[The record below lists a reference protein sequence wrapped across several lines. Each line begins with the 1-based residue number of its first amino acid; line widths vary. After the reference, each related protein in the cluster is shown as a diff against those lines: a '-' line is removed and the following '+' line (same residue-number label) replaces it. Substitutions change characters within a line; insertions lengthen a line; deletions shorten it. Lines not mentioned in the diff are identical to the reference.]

1 VDLSRPYSAVAPS
14 LDGDVL
20 VALAGVQRPLTGR
33 EVAQLAQRGSPSAVA
48 TVLDRLVE
56 HGLVIRKKAGRANL
70 HELNRRHVAFPA
82 VEALATTRATLFD
95 RIGKLV
101 ERWALQPVNI
111 TLFGSAARGDGG
123 TRSDIDLFVV
133 RPANVAEDD
142 PAWTAQVDALREEV
156 FAWTGNHA
164 AIVETSHLLLRA
176 YVAFEQPV
184 VSSLKRDGIDLAG
197 TNLRSLLRGPERG

>member
-1 VDLSRPYSAVAPS
+1 VDLTRPYTAVAPS

-20 VALAGVQRPLTGR
+20 VALASVQRPLTGR

-56 HGLVIRKKAGRANL
+56 HGLVIREKAGRANL

-82 VEALATTRATLFD
+82 VEALAATRATLFD

-111 TLFGSAARGDGG
+111 TLFGSAARADGG
-123 TRSDIDLFVV
+123 TRSDIDLLVV

-142 PAWTAQVDALREEV
+142 PAWTAQVDGLRDEV

-164 AIVETSHLLLRA
+164 AIVELSHSILRA
-176 YVAFEQPV
+176 SVAAEQPV
-184 VSSLKRDGIDLAG
+184 IASLERDGIDLAG
-197 TNLRSLLRGPERG
+197 TDLRSLLRTPERG